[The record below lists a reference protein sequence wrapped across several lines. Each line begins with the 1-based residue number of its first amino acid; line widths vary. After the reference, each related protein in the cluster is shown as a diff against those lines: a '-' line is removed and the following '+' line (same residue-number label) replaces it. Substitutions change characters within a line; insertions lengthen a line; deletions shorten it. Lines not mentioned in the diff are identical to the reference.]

1 MSRLLSYVAGIAAAA
16 VLAAGAGVAQARPIP
31 PRHVVHGCQI
41 GRIWLTP
48 GHHPIGLV
56 GRGSTFEVIRYSP
69 SGRWALGIA
78 HFPGMRFTQRGW
90 VRVAHL
96 CRTRPA

>member
-16 VLAAGAGVAQARPIP
+16 VLAAGAAVAQARPVP
-31 PRHVVHGCQI
+31 PSHVVYGCQS
-41 GRIWLTP
+41 GTIWLTP
-48 GHHPIGLV
+48 GHHPIGFV
-56 GRGSTFEVIRYSP
+56 GRGSTFEVIRYSA

-78 HFPGMRFTQRGW
+78 HFPRTRFTQRGW